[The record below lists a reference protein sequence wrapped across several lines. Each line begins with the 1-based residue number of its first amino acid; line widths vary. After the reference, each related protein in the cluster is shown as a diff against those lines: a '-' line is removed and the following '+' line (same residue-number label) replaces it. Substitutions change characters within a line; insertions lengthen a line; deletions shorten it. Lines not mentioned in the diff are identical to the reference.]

1 MSEVFDGIQTFFEE
15 LADVEWTA
23 LAIACGLQ
31 LARLFARAVAWRSII
46 AAAYPEAKVPLGHVT
61 GAYFAGV
68 GVNAIAPAR
77 AGDVVKLVLVKHEVQ
92 GTTYTTLTPTLI
104 VETIFDMVVAAV
116 ILIWALFAGVLPA
129 FDAIGDLPSI
139 DWTLAD
145 RSPAPVRSSIAAVW
159 LTVIVLL
166 VVIWSRRV
174 RDFKEQV
181 RHGFAILYEPKRYF
195 TQVVSWQALSWVF
208 RIAGVWF
215 FLDAFDVPTTARN
228 VMIVLAVQS
237 LSTLLPFTPGGVGT
251 QQGFLV
257 YAFRDTTVGRASLVS
272 FSVGMYVATT
282 VVNVVAG
289 LVALLLIAR
298 TIRWK
303 QLIAPEKEA
312 IEQAQGRAIG
322 SDRGEPRARCIR
334 SASSSPTTSTAR
346 G

>member
-1 MSEVFDGIQTFFEE
+1 VGDVLNGIQTFFEE
-15 LADVEWTA
+15 LADVGWTS
-23 LAIACGLQ
+23 LAIACALQ
-31 LARLFARAVAWRSII
+31 LVRLFCRAIAWRSII
-46 AAAYPEAKVPLGHVT
+46 AAAYPKTRVPLGHVT

-68 GVNAIAPAR
+68 GVNAITPAR

-92 GTTYTTLTPTLI
+92 GTTYTTLTPTLL
-104 VETIFDMVVAAV
+104 VETIFDTVVAAA

-129 FDAIGDLPSI
+129 FNAIGDLPSI
-139 DWTLAD
+139 DWTWPIDHPRPFL
-145 RSPAPVRSSIAAVW
+145 VVAAVW

-181 RHGFAILYEPKRYF
+181 RQGVAVLYEPRRYF
-195 TQVVSWQALSWVF
+195 AEVVSWQALSWVF
-208 RIAGVWF
+208 RIASVWF
-215 FLDAFDVPTTARN
+215 FLDAFDVPATARN
-228 VMIVLAVQS
+228 ITIVLAVQS

-282 VVNVVAG
+282 VVSVVAG
-289 LVALLLIAR
+289 LVALLLLAR

-303 QLIAPEKEA
+303 QLIAPEKAAIDEA
-312 IEQAQGRAIG
+312 KEGR
-322 SDRGEPRARCIR
+322 
-334 SASSSPTTSTAR
+334 
-346 G
+346 

>member
-1 MSEVFDGIQTFFEE
+1 MAEVWDGIQTFFQE
-15 LADVEWTA
+15 LADVEWTP

-31 LARLFARAVAWRSII
+31 VARLFFRSVAWRAII
-46 AAAYPEAKVPLGHVT
+46 AAAYPETRVPLGHVT

-68 GVNAIAPAR
+68 GVNAITPAR
-77 AGDVVKLVLVKHEVQ
+77 AGDVVKLVLVKHEVR
-92 GTTYTTLTPTLI
+92 GTTYTTLAPTLL
-104 VETIFDMVVAAV
+104 VETIFDMVVASV
-116 ILIWALFAGVLPA
+116 ILLWALFAGVLPA

-139 DWTLAD
+139 DWTWPID
-145 RSPAPVRSSIAAVW
+145 HPRPALVVAAVW

-174 RDFKEQV
+174 KDFKEQV
-181 RHGFAILYEPKRYF
+181 RHGFAILYEPRRYI
-195 TQVVSWQALSWVF
+195 TQVVSWQALSWVC

-215 FLDAFDVPTTARN
+215 FLDAFDVPATARN

-289 LVALLLIAR
+289 LIALLLIAR
-298 TIRWK
+298 TLRWK
-303 QLIAPEKEA
+303 QLVAPEQAAIDEAKE
-312 IEQAQGRAIG
+312 GR
-322 SDRGEPRARCIR
+322 
-334 SASSSPTTSTAR
+334 
-346 G
+346 

>member
-1 MSEVFDGIQTFFEE
+1 M
-15 LADVEWTA
+15 
-23 LAIACGLQ
+23 
-31 LARLFARAVAWRSII
+31 
-46 AAAYPEAKVPLGHVT
+46 PLRHVT

-77 AGDVVKLVLVKHEVQ
+77 AGDVVKLVLVKHEVK

-104 VETIFDMVVAAV
+104 VETIFDMVVASI
-116 ILIWALFAGVLPA
+116 ILVWALFAGVLPA
-129 FDAIGDLPSI
+129 FDVIGDLPSV
-139 DWTLAD
+139 DWTWPID
-145 RSPAPVRSSIAAVW
+145 HPRPFVVVAAVW

-166 VVIWSRRV
+166 VVIWKRRV
-174 RDFKEQV
+174 EDFKEQV
-181 RHGFAILYEPKRYF
+181 RHGFAILYEPRRYF
-195 TQVVSWQALSWVF
+195 TEVVSWQALSWVF

-215 FLDAFDVPTTARN
+215 FLDAFDVPATARN

-282 VVNVVAG
+282 VVSVVAG
-289 LVALLLIAR
+289 LIALLLLAR

-312 IEQAQGRAIG
+312 IEQAKEGR
-322 SDRGEPRARCIR
+322 
-334 SASSSPTTSTAR
+334 
-346 G
+346 

>member
-1 MSEVFDGIQTFFEE
+1 VAEVWDGIQTFFEE
-15 LADVEWTA
+15 LAGVEWVP

-31 LARLFARAVAWRSII
+31 VARLFCRSIAWRAII
-46 AAAYPEAKVPLGHVT
+46 KAAYPETRVPLGHVT

-68 GVNAIAPAR
+68 GVNAITPAR

-92 GTTYTTLTPTLI
+92 GTTYTTLTPTLL
-104 VETIFDMVVAAV
+104 VETIFDMVIASI
-116 ILIWALFAGVLPA
+116 ILLWALFAGVLPG
-129 FDAIGDLPSI
+129 FDTIGDLPSI
-139 DWTLAD
+139 DWTWPINNP
-145 RSPAPVRSSIAAVW
+145 RPAFVVAAVW

-181 RHGFAILYEPKRYF
+181 RHGFAILYEPRRYF
-195 TQVVSWQALSWVF
+195 TEVASWQALSWVC

-215 FLDAFDVPTTARN
+215 FLEAFHIPATARN

-251 QQGFLV
+251 QQGFLL
-257 YAFRDTTVGRASLVS
+257 YAFRDTAVGRAALVS
-272 FSVGMYVATT
+272 FSVGMYLATT

-298 TIRWK
+298 TVRWK
-303 QLIAPEKEA
+303 ELIAPEKAA
-312 IEQAQGRAIG
+312 IDQAKEGR
-322 SDRGEPRARCIR
+322 
-334 SASSSPTTSTAR
+334 
-346 G
+346 